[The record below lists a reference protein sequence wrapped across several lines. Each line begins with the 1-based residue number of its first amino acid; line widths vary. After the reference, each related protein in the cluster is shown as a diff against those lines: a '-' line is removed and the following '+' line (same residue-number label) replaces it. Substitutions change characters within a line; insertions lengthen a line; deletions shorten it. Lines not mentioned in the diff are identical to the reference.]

1 METVHQAPGLTLVAL
16 PYQSKHGFSAGTVQ
30 SIVFAIT
37 SRGLS
42 PSKIMWLG
50 DHSISDARNKACEAA
65 IDEGAEY
72 VFFVDSDM
80 DFPPDTLSRLK
91 AANADIACTDMW
103 SRGWPSFRTVMR
115 SHQVKEDGWLQSV
128 PVLDEELPPA
138 GERKVE
144 DVDIC
149 GMACTLIRVDFL
161 ERFREHFKDQPW
173 FWVARHGEDATF
185 CFNAKEIGATIRCDF
200 GVVAGH
206 WGVYRNIGQ
215 DFTRDAR
222 NQPMSVTEDQMVR
235 RMGVHGLPNQEGE
248 VK

>member
-1 METVHQAPGLTLVAL
+1 MALPPGSTLVAL
-16 PYQSKHGFSAGTVQ
+16 PYQSKHGFCAGTVQ
-30 SIVFAIT
+30 SIVLAIT

-65 IDEGAEY
+65 IEEGSEY
-72 VFFVDSDM
+72 IFFVDSDM
-80 DFPPDTLSRLK
+80 DFPPDTLARLK
-91 AANADIACTDMW
+91 ACASDIACTDMW
-103 SRGWPSFRTVMR
+103 SRGWPSFRTVLR
-115 SHQVKEDGWLQSV
+115 NGKEPNADGLLQSI
-128 PVLDEELPPA
+128 PVKDEDLPPV
-138 GERKVE
+138 GERGVE

-161 ERFREHFKDQPW
+161 KRFRDHFKKQPW

-185 CFNAKEIGATIRCDF
+185 CFNAKEIGAVIRCDF

-206 WGVYRNIGQ
+206 WGVCRNIGQ

-222 NQPMSVTEDQMVR
+222 NQPMSVSEEQMMR
-235 RMGVHGLPNQEGE
+235 RMGVHGLPNQEGA